1 MPPPPPPP
9 TGCPQYPRPAA
20 NPFNA
25 EVIATRGGRACWT
38 LIVSG
43 DSVTSAH
50 NQFASGRKTVATP
63 CPNTAA
69 ALGRGAGND
78 PFFSYASGVFH
89 GAGKFAGGK
98 YYNYARTGYS
108 TTKMLTALPGTTD
121 ACGNAWG
128 KPAPPFG
135 MVLNTAAWEKANQR
149 KVSWVTTGGV
159 NNTNWSTMLAS
170 FVECSALQSIATAN
184 HLARRDGYFTMTI
197 APTGVA
203 PHTINGT
210 MSDRLI
216 LDLLLSKG
224 GTCSFTWSVGL
235 FGGTIL
241 KTVAAFDLP
250 ITGPGI
256 TTDVATMVRGAVAA
270 GIDKVTWVG
279 YYDISSATIDTA
291 AAIRA
296 FGYDT
301 ALVDAIVPWL
311 GSWGIPAK
319 FPLSRSATQTATL
332 RANQTDLNTAI
343 CAGVAF
349 GAFAAPA
356 GTVQCTTWQAPG
368 FAAAAD
374 IQSTVIGGMPH
385 PSAAGH
391 AKLKAMLIPRV

>member
-1 MPPPPPPP
+1 M
-9 TGCPQYPRPAA
+9 
-20 NPFNA
+20 
-25 EVIATRGGRACWT
+25 
-38 LIVSG
+38 
-43 DSVTSAH
+43 
-50 NQFASGRKTVATP
+50 
-63 CPNTAA
+63 
-69 ALGRGAGND
+69 GRGPGND

-108 TTKMLTALPGTTD
+108 TRKMLIAPPGTTD
-121 ACGNAWG
+121 ACGNVWG

-170 FVECSALQSIATAN
+170 FVECSALQSITTAN
-184 HLARRDGYFTMTI
+184 RSLRSRGVFSLTI
-197 APTGVA
+197 APTSIA
-203 PHTINGT
+203 PHTIDGT

-216 LDLLLSKG
+216 LDLLLARG
-224 GTCSFTWSVGL
+224 GTCSFTWSVGVV
-235 FGGTIL
+235 GGSKLI
-241 KTVAAFDLP
+241 TVPVFDLP
-250 ITGPGI
+250 TTGPGI
-256 TTDVATMVRGAVAA
+256 TADVATMVRGAVTA

-279 YYDISSATIDTA
+279 YYDISSATINIP

-296 FGYDT
+296 WGYNT
-301 ALVDAIVPWL
+301 ALVDTIVPWL
-311 GSWGIPAK
+311 GSWGIPTM

-332 RANQTDLNTAI
+332 HANQTDLNTAI

-349 GAFAAPA
+349 GAAAARP

>member
-9 TGCPQYPRPAA
+9 TECPQYPRPAA
-20 NPFNA
+20 NPYNA

-38 LIVSG
+38 LIASG

-50 NQFASGRKTVATP
+50 NQFASGFPTAATP

-78 PFFSYASGVFH
+78 PFFSYASGVFN

-108 TTKMLTALPGTTD
+108 TKTMLVAPPGTTD
-121 ACGNAWG
+121 ACGNVWG
-128 KPAPPFG
+128 KPAPPIG
-135 MVLNTAAWEKANQR
+135 MVLNTAAWEKANLR

-159 NNTNWSTMLAS
+159 NNTNWSAMLSNFVQCS
-170 FVECSALQSIATAN
+170 FLQSVTSAN
-184 HLARRDGYFTMTI
+184 RLARNGGVVSLTI
-197 APTGVA
+197 TPTSTA
-203 PHTINGT
+203 PHTIDGT
-210 MSDRLI
+210 PNDTLI
-216 LDLLLSKG
+216 LNLLLSRG
-224 GTCSFTWSVGL
+224 GTCSLTWSVGL
-235 FGGTIL
+235 TSGSMLI
-241 KTVAAFDLP
+241 TVPVFNLP
-250 ITGPGI
+250 TTGPGI
-256 TTDVATMVRGAVAA
+256 TADIAAMVGAAVAA
-270 GIDKVTWVG
+270 RIDKITWVG
-279 YYDISSATIDTA
+279 YYDISPATINVRAALTA
-291 AAIRA
+291 WG
-296 FGYDT
+296 FNPT
-301 ALVDAIVPWL
+301 LVNWMMPRLGAWGVPTM
-311 GSWGIPAK
+311 
-319 FPLSRSATQTATL
+319 FPLARNATQTATL
-332 RANQTDLNTAI
+332 HTNQTDLNTAI

-391 AKLKAMLIPRV
+391 AKLKNMLIPRV